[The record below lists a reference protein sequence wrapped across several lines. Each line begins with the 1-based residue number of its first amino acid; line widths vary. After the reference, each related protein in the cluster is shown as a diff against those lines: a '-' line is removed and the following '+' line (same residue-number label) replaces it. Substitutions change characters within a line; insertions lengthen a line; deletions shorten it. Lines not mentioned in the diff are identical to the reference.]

1 MVETIFPGDS
11 REWTVS
17 IFHSFGQLPD
27 DAALTAYL
35 RGSDGKLSDLEVS
48 RQLGLIVVRLSPKVS
63 KDLQP
68 GSAFILLRVTSVSED
83 LQRTDCIGQIQVAPS
98 IESENYDPRTEA
110 QKCLEQAEAAL
121 SDYSTGRARVK
132 SYTIGTRSLTFNS
145 LQELVDLVNY
155 WRKQVYLE
163 QCQINGID
171 PRKYLVEF
179 AP

>member
-11 REWTVS
+11 RKWTVS
-17 IFHSFGQLPD
+17 ISHSFGQLPD
-27 DAALTAYL
+27 DALLTAYL
-35 RGSDGKLSDLEVS
+35 RGSDGKLKDLEVS
-48 RQLGLIVVRLSPKVS
+48 RQLSQIVIRLTTKVS
-63 KDLQP
+63 AELQP
-68 GSAFILLRVTSVSED
+68 GSAYILLRVTSASED
-83 LQRTDCIGQIQVAPS
+83 LQRTDCIGQIHVAPS
-98 IESENYDPRTEA
+98 IDSENYDPRTQA

-145 LQELVDLVNY
+145 LQELIDLVNY

-163 QCQINGID
+163 QCQVNGID